1 MVPYFRVGRSP
12 KWFTHSGD
20 MLPIM
25 FYRTGGLCL
34 RSDVI
39 DTCLLYTLSTR
50 GLRFLERNFLEC
62 DLEFVIPGQIP
73 CLSLLVFYK
82 WCLGP

>member
-1 MVPYFRVGRSP
+1 MVPDFRVGRSP

-20 MLPIM
+20 MLPVM

-39 DTCLLYTLSTR
+39 DTDLLYLSSAL
-50 GLRFLERNFLEC
+50 GLRILERNFFNC
-62 DLEFVIPGQIP
+62 DLKMMLTG
-73 CLSLLVFYK
+73 
-82 WCLGP
+82 